1 MPSPNGPTTLFL
13 LARRYFQKCTVP
25 MATASD
31 PAGCESV
38 PATFDWATT
47 IIRRAASHFGE
58 QYLQERLENWK
69 WTLSTTFSGV
79 GCAEQVGL
87 H

>member
-1 MPSPNGPTTLFL
+1 
-13 LARRYFQKCTVP
+13 

-31 PAGCESV
+31 PTGFDSV
-38 PATFDWATT
+38 EATFDWATKF
-47 IIRRAASHFGE
+47 IQRAAVHFGE
-58 QYLQERLENWK
+58 QYLAERLAKWQ

-87 H
+87 HSKKCLTIHCPR